1 MIDAFKQ
8 FLDAVPHEEVMPPE
22 QAEKFYSLGFSLY
35 GAGNYKESAD
45 VFEVLCAQWPLEP
58 KHWFA
63 LASSRQE
70 NTEYDKALHAWAMAA
85 ILKSEDPYPHFH
97 AAECCLS
104 LNQKEEADLALASAH
119 TRSCENPALQDKIAL
134 LRQQWELK
142 ND

>member
-1 MIDAFKQ
+1 MMDVFKK
-8 FLDAVPHEEVMPPE
+8 FLDAVPHREVMPAE
-22 QAEKFYSLGFSLY
+22 EAEKFYSLGFSLY

-70 NTEYDKALHAWAMAA
+70 NTEYEKALHAWAMAA

-104 LNQKEEADLALASAH
+104 LEQQEDAGKALASALL
-119 TRSCENPALQDKIAL
+119 RAKENPALQDKIAL

-142 ND
+142 E